1 VNFNVSGK
9 WILQSGF
16 SYSWSKSLAN
26 PTTSYA
32 VNDNG
37 QIKFKVNTVSGY
49 GYLPISPS
57 VPTQV
62 GDSVITGKSYTKLHY
77 LTMPFIVSYKFRIRK
92 FTVMAGMGFTLN
104 LLTSA
109 ILETKLQDASYSQ
122 DEIEVKMYGLKKTN
136 YGALVKADLQ
146 YPIYR
151 NWSLNLVA
159 SFKNTLTPINL
170 HTIISTYPYNLGI
183 GLGISHSF

>member
-1 VNFNVSGK
+1 
-9 WILQSGF
+9 
-16 SYSWSKSLAN
+16 
-26 PTTSYA
+26 
-32 VNDNG
+32 
-37 QIKFKVNTVSGY
+37 
-49 GYLPISPS
+49 
-57 VPTQV
+57 
-62 GDSVITGKSYTKLHY
+62 
-77 LTMPFIVSYKFRIRK
+77 
-92 FTVMAGMGFTLN
+92 MAGMGFTLN